1 MLWLAILFNV
11 LTNIG
16 FKYTSMVEKNPTKY
30 WITFIIS
37 LVFGLLNSY
46 CFTEALKNTPLNI
59 DSAIFFSVTIIGL
72 CLVSY
77 FWFQEPINF
86 KQTLGIF
93 IIIAGVLVVN
103 AN

>member
-59 DSAIFFSVTIIGL
+59 ASAIFFSVTIIGL